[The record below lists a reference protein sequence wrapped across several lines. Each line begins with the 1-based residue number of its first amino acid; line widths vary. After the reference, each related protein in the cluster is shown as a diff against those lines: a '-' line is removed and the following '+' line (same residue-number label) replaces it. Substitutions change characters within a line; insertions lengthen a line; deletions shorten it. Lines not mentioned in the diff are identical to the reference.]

1 MKILCVLYDDP
12 ITGMPD
18 KYARDDLPKLDKY
31 PDGMTLPS
39 PSEIDF
45 TPGELLGC
53 VSGELGLRKFLED
66 AGHTLVV
73 LSLIHISEPTRPY

>member
-1 MKILCVLYDDP
+1 MKVLCVLYDDP
-12 ITGMPD
+12 KTGMPE
-18 KYARDDLPKLDKY
+18 KYARDALPTIEKY

-39 PSEIDF
+39 PKGIDF

-73 LSLIHISEPTRPY
+73 TSD